1 MLIIDVSKTLFLSNH
16 FKNVFLKKIICYA
29 LFCKNHQI
37 IHCISKESR
46 NNLILINF
54 KFLDEEKECH
64 IFFFFRLYDFWS
76 FKQDPVNQMDFKDAM
91 DFLRL
96 LRHYAEKYDKIVVT
110 SLAAAPSA
118 FYSVCHNHLFLY
130 SGHVRISN
138 Y

>member
-1 MLIIDVSKTLFLSNH
+1 MK
-16 FKNVFLKKIICYA
+16 KRNV
-29 LFCKNHQI
+29 
-37 IHCISKESR
+37 
-46 NNLILINF
+46 
-54 KFLDEEKECH
+54 
-64 IFFFFRLYDFWS
+64 IFFFRFNDFWS

>member
-1 MLIIDVSKTLFLSNH
+1 MK
-16 FKNVFLKKIICYA
+16 KRNV
-29 LFCKNHQI
+29 
-37 IHCISKESR
+37 
-46 NNLILINF
+46 
-54 KFLDEEKECH
+54 
-64 IFFFFRLYDFWS
+64 IFFFLRLYDFWS